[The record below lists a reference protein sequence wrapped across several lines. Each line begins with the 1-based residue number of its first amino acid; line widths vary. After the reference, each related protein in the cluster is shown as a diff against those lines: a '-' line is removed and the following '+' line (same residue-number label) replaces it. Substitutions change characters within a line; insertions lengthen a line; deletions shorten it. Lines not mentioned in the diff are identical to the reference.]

1 MNFFCRL
8 LLIWVSSASFQQSAA
23 NEWNQFR
30 GPNGSGVLEGA
41 RPPIRFD
48 GQDPTW
54 HQAIPSGHASPVLWG
69 QRLFLTGLEEGLLQT
84 LCLDT
89 RSGHLLWKQQA
100 PKVILASHHKA
111 SSPAASTPCVD
122 EQRVYVYFDSFG
134 LLCYD
139 HEGNEIWKRPIPT
152 PKSLYGMSSSPITS
166 NGKVFLVLDNDLK
179 LPESQLRQSKL
190 MALDGATG
198 EILWETP
205 RPYQK
210 SGWSTPALWAHGGKE
225 ELVVLGNGR
234 AYGYDLQ
241 EGKELWYVNGFS
253 RETIAVPI
261 MDEERL
267 FLSAARQGGAGD
279 EVIDPEPFWSSL
291 LTFDQ
296 DQDGRISKEE
306 ITDLFTLPIRPELPV
321 EHPGF
326 GIPLPKDPKQRQK
339 RQADLFGWRDKN
351 QDGFLSKEEFVSEMM
366 IGNGRPHLCAITPG
380 GRGDIT
386 QTHLAWSL
394 HRGIPEI
401 PSPVVYEDRL
411 YLLRS
416 GGMLS
421 GVDTITGRMLFQ
433 ERLGASGQYSA
444 SPVRVDQHLLAI
456 SESGILSVIP
466 LKGPFQ
472 VAHQT
477 SLNGSVHATPAMDMV
492 TLYIRTT
499 EALLAFR
506 GEASFPPK

>member
-1 MNFFCRL
+1 MD
-8 LLIWVSSASFQQSAA
+8 VS
-23 NEWNQFR
+23 
-30 GPNGSGVLEGA
+30 A
-41 RPPIRFD
+41 RK
-48 GQDPTW
+48 
-54 HQAIPSGHASPVLWG
+54 
-69 QRLFLTGLEEGLLQT
+69 
-84 LCLDT
+84 
-89 RSGHLLWKQQA
+89 RS
-100 PKVILASHHKA
+100 
-111 SSPAASTPCVD
+111 
-122 EQRVYVYFDSFG
+122 
-134 LLCYD
+134 
-139 HEGNEIWKRPIPT
+139 
-152 PKSLYGMSSSPITS
+152 
-166 NGKVFLVLDNDLK
+166 
-179 LPESQLRQSKL
+179 
-190 MALDGATG
+190 
-198 EILWETP
+198 
-205 RPYQK
+205 
-210 SGWSTPALWAHGGKE
+210 
-225 ELVVLGNGR
+225 
-234 AYGYDLQ
+234 
-241 EGKELWYVNGFS
+241 
-253 RETIAVPI
+253 
-261 MDEERL
+261 
-267 FLSAARQGGAGD
+267 
-279 EVIDPEPFWSSL
+279 
-291 LTFDQ
+291 
-296 DQDGRISKEE
+296 
-306 ITDLFTLPIRPELPV
+306 DLFMPIRPELPI

-326 GIPLPKDPKQRQK
+326 GIPLPKDPEQRRK

-421 GVDTITGRMLFQ
+421 GVDTATGRMLFQ

-444 SPVRVDQHLLAI
+444 SPSSRPTSVAI

>member
-1 MNFFCRL
+1 
-8 LLIWVSSASFQQSAA
+8 
-23 NEWNQFR
+23 
-30 GPNGSGVLEGA
+30 
-41 RPPIRFD
+41 
-48 GQDPTW
+48 
-54 HQAIPSGHASPVLWG
+54 
-69 QRLFLTGLEEGLLQT
+69 
-84 LCLDT
+84 
-89 RSGHLLWKQQA
+89 
-100 PKVILASHHKA
+100 
-111 SSPAASTPCVD
+111 
-122 EQRVYVYFDSFG
+122 
-134 LLCYD
+134 
-139 HEGNEIWKRPIPT
+139 
-152 PKSLYGMSSSPITS
+152 
-166 NGKVFLVLDNDLK
+166 
-179 LPESQLRQSKL
+179 
-190 MALDGATG
+190 
-198 EILWETP
+198 
-205 RPYQK
+205 
-210 SGWSTPALWAHGGKE
+210 
-225 ELVVLGNGR
+225 
-234 AYGYDLQ
+234 
-241 EGKELWYVNGFS
+241 
-253 RETIAVPI
+253 

-366 IGNGRPHLCAITPG
+366 IGSGRPHLCAITPG

-386 QTHLAWSL
+386 QTHIAWSL

-421 GVDTITGRMLFQ
+421 AVDTITGRILFQ

-444 SPVRVDQHLLAI
+444 SPIRVDQHLLAI

-466 LKGPFQ
+466 LKGPFH
-472 VAHQT
+472 VSHQT
-477 SLNGSVHATPAMDMV
+477 SLNGSVHATPAMDRD

-506 GEASFPPK
+506 RDTFLPPK